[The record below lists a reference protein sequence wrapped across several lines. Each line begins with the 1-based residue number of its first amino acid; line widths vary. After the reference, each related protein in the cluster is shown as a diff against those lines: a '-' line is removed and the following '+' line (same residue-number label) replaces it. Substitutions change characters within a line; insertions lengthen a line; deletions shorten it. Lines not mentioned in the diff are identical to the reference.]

1 MPSLS
6 SSTISQFAIV
16 AGWLGFA
23 VLFVRYRPR
32 ARGRSVAVGKARGKR
47 LAFLLQ
53 GVAFALAFAIQ
64 RPNRGM
70 LAESASALDLVL
82 TVLVVALMCL
92 SIGFAAGAV
101 RTLGR
106 QWAVGARVIEAH
118 KLVTTGPYAWVRHPI
133 YAGMGGMLI
142 ASGLVLSSWWALAI
156 AIAFYGAGT
165 IIRVRVEEKLLLE
178 VFGEEYRVYRARV
191 PAVFPWR
198 GVAWHV

>member
-6 SSTISQFAIV
+6 GSTISQFAIV
-16 AGWLGFA
+16 AGWLVFA
-23 VLFVRYRPR
+23 VLFVGYRSHS
-32 ARGRSVAVGKARGKR
+32 RGRSVAVGNARWGR

-53 GVAFALAFAIQ
+53 GVGFALVFSIQ

-70 LAESASALDLVL
+70 LAASASALDFML

-92 SIGFAAGAV
+92 SIGFAVGAV

-106 QWAVGARVIEAH
+106 QWALGARVIEAH
-118 KLVTTGPYAWVRHPI
+118 ELVTTGPYSRVRHPI

-142 ASGLVLSSWWALAI
+142 ASGLALSSWWALAI

-165 IIRVRVEEKLLLE
+165 IVRVRVEEKLLLE
-178 VFGEEYRVYRARV
+178 VFGEEYRAYRARV

-198 GVAWHV
+198 GVA